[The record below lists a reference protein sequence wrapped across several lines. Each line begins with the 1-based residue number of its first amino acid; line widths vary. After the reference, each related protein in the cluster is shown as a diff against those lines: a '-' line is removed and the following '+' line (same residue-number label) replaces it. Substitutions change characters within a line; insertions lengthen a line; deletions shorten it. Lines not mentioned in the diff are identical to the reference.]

1 MINPAKRTNS
11 IELSQIRKMFEV
23 TNPDAI
29 NLGIGEPDFDVP
41 KNIKD
46 AMKKSID
53 ENDTHYTPNKG
64 YIELREE
71 IVKKFK
77 KENEIDANP
86 ENVIVTVG
94 ASEGLYLCAQAF
106 FEKGD
111 EIILPNP
118 SFLSYEACINLA
130 GGTITPV
137 DCKMENEFK
146 LKADDVYDKINE
158 NTKAII
164 LNSPSNPTGAV
175 MDKEDIKAIADLSMD
190 KNFLIISDEIYEKI
204 IYDKKHYS
212 PAKYSDN
219 VITLNGFSKTYA
231 MTGLRIGYLTANDEN
246 TEELLKIHQYNI
258 ACASTTSQRGA
269 YEALTGPQD
278 EVEKMVHEFKNRRDL
293 IVSRLNGMGYE
304 TVNAEGAFY
313 VFPKIEDK
321 DFVKKAAN
329 AGVITVPGEAFGSNE
344 CVCFQALIFLSC
356 SVTFGCNLS
365 ALLILSVLKTSN
377 TLFFS
382 AGSRNNNEFLKIS
395 SKFCFGE
402 APSFKIGTLI
412 ATCFDF
418 CNMTSFISDK
428 GRGVFAT
435 VFPIAKLVQ

>member
-1 MINPAKRTNS
+1 MINPASRTKT
-11 IELSQIRKMFEV
+11 IELSLIRKMFEV

-41 KNIKD
+41 QNIKD

-77 KENEIDANP
+77 KDNGINTNP
-86 ENVIVTVG
+86 DNVIVTVG
-94 ASEGLYLCAQAF
+94 ASEGLYICAQAF
-106 FEKGD
+106 IDSGD
-111 EIILPNP
+111 EVILPNP
-118 SFLSYEACINLA
+118 SFLSYEACINMA
-130 GGTITPV
+130 NGKIVPV
-137 DCKMENEFK
+137 ECKMENEFK
-146 LKADDVYDKINE
+146 LKADDVLEKITPK
-158 NTKAII
+158 TKAIM

-190 KNFLIISDEIYEKI
+190 HNFMIISDEIYEKI

-231 MTGLRIGYLTANDEN
+231 MTGLRIGYLTSNEN
-246 TEELLKIHQYNI
+246 YIEQLLKIHQYNI
-258 ACASTTSQRGA
+258 ACASTTSQKGA

-278 EVEKMVHEFKNRRDL
+278 EVEKMVSEFKRRRDL

-313 VFPKIEDK
+313 VFPKIEDE
-321 DFVKKAAN
+321 DFVQKAAK
-329 AGVITVPGEAFGSNE
+329 AGVITVPGIAFGSNGE
-344 CVCFQALIFLSC
+344 NHVRMSYANSFENIEKAMD
-356 SVTFGCNLS
+356 
-365 ALLILSVLKTSN
+365 ILEERVVN
-377 TLFFS
+377 
-382 AGSRNNNEFLKIS
+382 G
-395 SKFCFGE
+395 
-402 APSFKIGTLI
+402 
-412 ATCFDF
+412 
-418 CNMTSFISDK
+418 
-428 GRGVFAT
+428 
-435 VFPIAKLVQ
+435 